1 MDESTGYHSTSI
13 QVKHKEHK
21 IEEHRGFPAPLPL
34 SPFTL
39 LIWTGGSTPLLCLE
53 GVPDLPVAPQDEQWE
68 YMSNELISH
77 LYFKKQVL
85 NCIIL
90 EISKTPKFYTSA
102 NHSKHKSMYIYN
114 SIKLF

>member
-1 MDESTGYHSTSI
+1 
-13 QVKHKEHK
+13 
-21 IEEHRGFPAPLPL
+21 
-34 SPFTL
+34 
-39 LIWTGGSTPLLCLE
+39 
-53 GVPDLPVAPQDEQWE
+53 
-68 YMSNELISH
+68 MSNELISH
-77 LYFKKQVL
+77 LYLKKQVL